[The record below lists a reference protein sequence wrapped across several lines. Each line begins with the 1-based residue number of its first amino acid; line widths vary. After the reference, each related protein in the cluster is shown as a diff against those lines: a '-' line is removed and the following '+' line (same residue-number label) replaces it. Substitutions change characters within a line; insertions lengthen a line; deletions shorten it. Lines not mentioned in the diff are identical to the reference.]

1 MLPKQTMDSIAA
13 MMGITADVLAKAISD
28 EQEVSLETP
37 KGVFITEEQKAEMLD
52 NHGKRKYDE
61 GRTKE
66 KKEAYDGKEKDAF
79 LKEYANSILE
89 EAKLEPNKKVE
100 ELNTT
105 VENLRIKL
113 QEKEG
118 EFDGLKSNMAKE
130 KRMFEIQSSIPDIPE
145 SVGISKEEAT
155 SLYLSGRE
163 FKEDGIYLNGKH
175 LTDEYE
181 RSIDLSTDVKSWY
194 EQKGWGAKPA
204 GRGGGTQGATGV
216 NSAIPKTME
225 EYEAYLEAKG
235 LKEGSMEANAI
246 LREAA
251 AANPEL

>member
-1 MLPKQTMDSIAA
+1 MDALA
-13 MMGITADVLAKAISD
+13 ELTGITADELAKAISD

-61 GRTKE
+61 GKS
-66 KKEAYDGKEKDAF
+66 KAMKEAYDGKEKDAF
-79 LKEYANSILE
+79 LNELKNSILE

-100 ELNTT
+100 ELNVT
-105 VENLRIKL
+105 VENLRTKL

-130 KRMFEIQSSIPDIPE
+130 KRMLEIQSTIPDIPE
-145 SVGISKEEAT
+145 NVGLSKQEAT
-155 SLYLSGRE
+155 NLYMLGRE
-163 FKEDGIYLNGKH
+163 FKDDGIYLNGKH

-181 RSIDLSTDVKSWY
+181 RSIDVPTDVKNWY
-194 EQKGWGAKPA
+194 EQKGWGKKPA
-204 GRGGGTQGATGV
+204 GRGGGTQGAAGG
-216 NSAIPKTME
+216 SPAIPKTME
-225 EYEAYLEAKG
+225 EYNAYLESKG

-246 LREAA
+246 LRQVAE
-251 AANPEL
+251 ANPEF